1 MEEVKEKFKE
11 AVSSILPI
19 AIIMFIIGII
29 LGFNIVTTV
38 SLIISTFLLIIGVT
52 MFTYGADLSMIE
64 IGKIVS
70 SNLIRTKKPIIIS
83 FVSFIVG
90 VIITVAEPDL
100 KVLATQM
107 TAIDSTTF
115 IMCVG
120 VGVGLFLALAAIRI
134 LFQLSLK
141 AILTIFYGILLIFL
155 CISASEMIPVAF
167 DSGGVTTGPMSVPF
181 ILAMG

>member
-29 LGFNIVTTV
+29 LGFNIVTMV

-70 SNLIRTKKPIIIS
+70 SNLIRTKKPIIIA
-83 FVSFIVG
+83 FISFIVG

-100 KVLATQM
+100 KV
-107 TAIDSTTF
+107 
-115 IMCVG
+115 
-120 VGVGLFLALAAIRI
+120 
-134 LFQLSLK
+134 
-141 AILTIFYGILLIFL
+141 
-155 CISASEMIPVAF
+155 
-167 DSGGVTTGPMSVPF
+167 
-181 ILAMG
+181 

>member
-29 LGFNIVTTV
+29 LGFNIVTMV

-70 SNLIRTKKPIIIS
+70 SNLIRTKK
-83 FVSFIVG
+83 
-90 VIITVAEPDL
+90 
-100 KVLATQM
+100 
-107 TAIDSTTF
+107 
-115 IMCVG
+115 
-120 VGVGLFLALAAIRI
+120 
-134 LFQLSLK
+134 
-141 AILTIFYGILLIFL
+141 LL
-155 CISASEMIPVAF
+155 
-167 DSGGVTTGPMSVPF
+167 
-181 ILAMG
+181 